1 MTKSVKIEN
10 LKSIKNIE
18 FKIPDKPGVYLL
30 TGANGLGKTAI
41 LGALHRIGSPHA
53 FQKSFFTCKSNSKI
67 DSFKKSK
74 ITYTV
79 DSDSVS
85 YRHRKERWAPTPK
98 KNNVVLG
105 KFGYSSVS
113 FFAVDERRIVP
124 SKNEFDSKTLKWI
137 DVAQNVKDGIKTVFS
152 SNKYAN
158 LKYCKSKKGNAFS
171 IPLGR
176 DARYTEKNFS
186 SGEINI
192 LRLLSG
198 LCSLK
203 NKALVLIDEME
214 MSLHP
219 KAQLEL
225 LEYLKKYAKDYQTTI
240 IFSSHSETLIRSFS
254 HSNIILMYA
263 EGEETRIQCGCYPE
277 AALEQISDSRV
288 TNLDFLILVEDSMA
302 LYFAEALFTK
312 YSKLEDAKKPRI
324 KIHKGLKGRMGWFE
338 LIEFSAKFQSSFPN
352 TKIKPLLDKDAENS
366 IKHPKTENPTGN
378 PALLNSYLDV
388 LGDSVTYLPVTP
400 EQGLIS
406 WLLDPE
412 QTNYEFFL
420 TEYRC
425 VDWKKLLL
433 SSQDLNKVKECSSGG
448 RDKAKST
455 LECCKKE
462 IRKQY
467 LDRDES
473 RIYQDLFNIYVEK
486 CQLFSD
492 KALKELFGR
501 LLG

>member
-10 LKSIKNIE
+10 LKSIKNVE
-18 FKIPDKPGVYLL
+18 FEIPAKPGVYLL
-30 TGANGLGKTAI
+30 TGANGLGKSAL
-41 LGALHRIGSPHA
+41 LGALHRIGSPRA

-79 DSDSVS
+79 DSASVS
-85 YRHRKERWAPTPK
+85 YSHREERWVPTPK
-98 KNNVVLG
+98 KNNLVLE

-137 DVAQNVKDGIKTVFS
+137 DAAQDVKDGIKAVFS
-152 SNKYAN
+152 SDKYAN

-171 IPLGR
+171 IPLR
-176 DARYTEKNFS
+176 DGRYTEKNFS

-203 NKALVLIDEME
+203 SKALVLIDEME

-225 LEYLKKYAKDYQTTI
+225 LGYLKKYAKDNQTTI
-240 IFSSHSETLIRSFS
+240 IFSSHSETLIRSFF

-277 AALEQISDSRV
+277 AALEQISDSSV

-302 LYFAEALFTK
+302 LYFAEALFRK
-312 YSKLEDAKKPRI
+312 YSNLEDAKKPKI
-324 KIHKGLKGRMGWFE
+324 KIHKGLKGRMGWPE

-366 IKHPKTENPTGN
+366 IKHPESENPTGN
-378 PALLNSYLDV
+378 HALLNTYLNI

-400 EQGLIS
+400 EQGLVS
-406 WLLDPE
+406 WLLDQT
-412 QTNYEFFL
+412 QTNYKFFQ

-425 VDWKKLLL
+425 VNWENLLL
-433 SSQDLNKVKECSSGG
+433 STQDLNKVKESSKSG
-448 RDKAKST
+448 RKNAKLI
-455 LECCKKE
+455 LEGCIKE

-467 LDRDES
+467 LDRDEP
-473 RIYQDLFNIYVEK
+473 RIYQDLFNAYVEK

-492 KALKELFGR
+492 NALKDLFGR
-501 LLG
+501 LFG